1 MRVAG
6 YCEKVLTH
14 QDKRASTYT
23 SYNEL
28 LVKVKST
35 KDINTFLVSIQKLC
49 VVRHLIQ

>member
-28 LVKVKST
+28 LAKLKST
-35 KDINTFLVSIQKLC
+35 KDINTFLVSISKLC